1 MMAIL
6 RILAGALA
14 LCLSLFAA
22 DAQAACASRAE
33 LARLI
38 AERLPQAKVIVLGAA
53 EARLFLAAFN
63 RMPPPTVFTADEIV
77 IVDPAPDAPAL
88 RIVLFEWGCMTRM
101 GPVPR
106 PVVRALLNEIARGG
120 A

>member
-1 MMAIL
+1 MAFF

-14 LCLSLFAA
+14 LGFLLLAPGA
-22 DAQAACASRAE
+22 EAACASRAE
-33 LARLI
+33 LALLI
-38 AERLPQAKVIVLGAA
+38 AQRLPQAKVMVLGGS

-63 RMPPPTVFTADEIV
+63 RIPPPTALAADEIV

-88 RIVLFEWGCMTRM
+88 RIVLFERGCMTRM
-101 GPVPR
+101 GAVPR
-106 PVVRALLNEIARGG
+106 PVIRALLNNIARSG

>member
-1 MMAIL
+1 MATL

-14 LCLSLFAA
+14 LCLSLFAS
-22 DAQAACASRAE
+22 DALAACASRAE

-53 EARLFLAAFN
+53 NARLFLAAFN
-63 RMPPPTVFTADEIV
+63 RIPPTTEFAADEIV
-77 IVDPAPDAPAL
+77 IIDPAPDAPAL
-88 RIVLFEWGCMTRM
+88 SIVLFERGCMTRM

-106 PVVRALLNEIARGG
+106 PVVRALLNEIARSG

>member
-1 MMAIL
+1 MATI

-14 LCLSLFAA
+14 LCLSLLAS

-33 LARLI
+33 LAHLI
-38 AERLPQAKVIVLGAA
+38 AQRLPQAKVIVLGAA

-63 RMPPPTVFTADEIV
+63 RIPPATEFAADEIV

-88 RIVLFEWGCMTRM
+88 SIVLFEQGCMTRM